1 MEKILVVG
9 LTLAVIALG
18 IWVWRY
24 KRQTEHLLGQMSLLE
39 QEDTNYRLSSYC
51 RVGKT
56 EVLIEE
62 LNRILE
68 MNRIRVAMLRKGNLS
83 YRESIISISHDIR
96 TPLTSAKGYLQM
108 LNKSRTEETKQRAYL
123 ENIEQGI
130 DDVTDMLSQLF
141 EYARI
146 EANEIE
152 FQEEKINIGNL
163 FADVLSMFYGEF
175 MSRDCEPFIDIEQ
188 TPCYICADKHG
199 VRRIMEN
206 LIKNALVHGNGGY
219 RFILA
224 QKGDDI
230 EIVVSNRTDSI
241 EEEDMERIFDRF
253 YTTDR
258 SRTRKTTGM
267 GLAIV
272 KGFTEKMGGKAY
284 AGLDDGMFTIKIIF
298 PKVSGEK
305 CEEGSQAN
313 ILHTEECLW

>member
-1 MEKILVVG
+1 MEKLLVAG
-9 LTLAVIALG
+9 LAFAVIVLA

-24 KRQTEHLLGQMSLLE
+24 KRQTSHLLGQMGLLE

-56 EVLIEE
+56 ELLIEE
-62 LNRILE
+62 FNRILE
-68 MNRIRVAMLRKGNLS
+68 LDRSRMSMLKKGNRS

-108 LNKSRTEETKQRAYL
+108 MLHKTQIEETKQRAYL
-123 ENIEQGI
+123 ENIEHRI

-146 EANEIE
+146 EADEIVL
-152 FQEEKINIGNL
+152 QEEKINAGNM
-163 FADVLSMFYGEF
+163 FADVLSMFYEEF
-175 MSRDCEPFIDIEQ
+175 VSRDCEPFIDIDQ
-188 TPCYICADKHG
+188 TPCYIWADRHG

-206 LIKNALVHGNGGY
+206 LIKNALVHGTGEY

-224 QKGDDI
+224 QKGNDI
-230 EIVVSNRTDSI
+230 EITVSNRTDSI

-258 SRTRKTTGM
+258 SRTCKSTGL

-272 KGFTEKMGGKAY
+272 KRFTDKMGGKAC
-284 AGLDDGMFTIKIIF
+284 ARLEGGMFTIKIVF
-298 PKVSGEK
+298 PKVS
-305 CEEGSQAN
+305 
-313 ILHTEECLW
+313 

>member
-1 MEKILVVG
+1 MEKILVAG

-24 KRQTEHLLGQMSLLE
+24 KRQTEHLLSQMSLLE

-68 MNRIRVAMLRKGNLS
+68 MNRSRVAELRKGNRS

-108 LNKSRTEETKQRAYL
+108 ILNENQTEEEKQREYL
-123 ENIEQGI
+123 ENIEQRI

-141 EYARI
+141 EYARL
-146 EANEIE
+146 EADEIE

-163 FADVLSMFYGEF
+163 FADVLSMFYEEF
-175 MSRDCEPFIDIEQ
+175 VSRDCEPFIDIEQ
-188 TPCYICADKHG
+188 TPCYVYADRHSI
-199 VRRIMEN
+199 RRVMEN
-206 LIKNALVHGNGGY
+206 LIKNALVYGIGEY

-224 QKGDDI
+224 QKGKNI
-230 EIVVSNRTDSI
+230 EIAVSNRTDSI
-241 EEEDMERIFDRF
+241 EEVDLERIFDRF
-253 YTTDR
+253 YTTDK
-258 SRTRKTTGM
+258 SRTRRTTGL

-272 KGFTEKMGGKAY
+272 KGFTEKMGGKAG
-284 AGLDDGMFTIKIIF
+284 AELDGGIFTVKIVFPNTERIF
-298 PKVSGEK
+298 
-305 CEEGSQAN
+305 
-313 ILHTEECLW
+313 